1 MSEYFVPAGS
11 GEAEFVEK
19 RSSFLGH
26 VRFVETE
33 DAARDFINEMK
44 KKHYDARHNCWCY
57 MIREG
62 AVRYSDDGEPQG
74 TAGLPMLEVFKRE
87 GVENVVCVVTRYFGG
102 VLLGTGGLLRA
113 YTKSAKDA
121 LDAAGIAA
129 VRRWV
134 KLEVGCPY
142 SLFERMKTECLSLDG
157 AVQNVDY
164 GATVLLSLLLPENN
178 AEAFSARVTELSM
191 QRAGCRRGA
200 YAGQNKM
207 KADRRYVFGSCQL
220 NFFGGTAVPPKI
232 FSRKFKINCRE
243 MRICVV

>member
-26 VRFVETE
+26 VRFAGTE
-33 DAARDFINEMK
+33 DAAREFINDMK

-57 MIREG
+57 IIREG

-74 TAGLPMLEVFKRE
+74 TAGLPMLEVFRRE

-134 KLEVGCPY
+134 KIETVCPY
-142 SLFERMKTECLSLDG
+142 SLLERMKTECMALEG
-157 AVQNVDY
+157 AVSDVEY
-164 GATVLLSLLLPENN
+164 GADVRMSFLLPEAK
-178 AEAFSARVTELSM
+178 AEAFCARVTELS
-191 QRAGCRRGA
+191 
-200 YAGQNKM
+200 AGQSSA
-207 KADRRYVFGSCQL
+207 KAVGEELMPVRV
-220 NFFGGTAVPPKI
+220 K
-232 FSRKFKINCRE
+232 
-243 MRICVV
+243 

>member
-1 MSEYFVPAGS
+1 MEDYLVPGGQAQAEYIEKKSRFIGQVFPITTEQ
-11 GEAEFVEK
+11 EAKATIE
-19 RSSFLGH
+19 R
-26 VRFVETE
+26 VR
-33 DAARDFINEMK
+33 RQ
-44 KKHYDARHNCWCY
+44 HYDARHNCWCY
-57 MIREG
+57 MIRDG

-164 GATVLLSLLLPENN
+164 GADVLLSLLLPENN
-178 AEAFSARVTELSM
+178 AEAFSARVTELS
-191 QRAGCRRGA
+191 AGACSA
-200 YAGQNKM
+200 
-207 KADRRYVFGSCQL
+207 L
-220 NFFGGTAVPPKI
+220 AVGEELMPV
-232 FSRKFKINCRE
+232 
-243 MRICVV
+243 RIK

>member
-57 MIREG
+57 IIRGG

-74 TAGLPMLEVFKRE
+74 TAGIPMLEVFRRA
-87 GVENVVCVVTRYFGG
+87 GVTNAVCVVTRYFGG

-113 YTKSAKDA
+113 YTAAAADA
-121 LDAAGIAA
+121 LADAGISE
-129 VRRWV
+129 VRRW
-134 KLEVGCPY
+134 LACEVSTPY
-142 SLFERMKTECLSLDG
+142 ALYEPVRA
-157 AVQNVDY
+157 AVAALGGVVQETQYAAAV
-164 GATVLLSLLLPENN
+164 TVCALLPEE
-178 AEAFSARVTELSM
+178 AGEAFAAQVRDLTAGRCAVRPVGETE
-191 QRAGCRRGA
+191 R
-200 YAGQNKM
+200 
-207 KADRRYVFGSCQL
+207 
-220 NFFGGTAVPPKI
+220 AVPLAGAGL
-232 FSRKFKINCRE
+232 
-243 MRICVV
+243 

>member
-26 VRFVETE
+26 VRFAGTE
-33 DAARDFINEMK
+33 DAAREFINDMK

-57 MIREG
+57 IIRGG

-74 TAGLPMLEVFKRE
+74 TAGLPMLEVFRRE

-102 VLLGTGGLLRA
+102 MLLGTGGLLRA

-134 KLEVGCPY
+134 KLETVCPY
-142 SLFERMKTECLSLDG
+142 SLLERMKTECMALEG
-157 AVQNVDY
+157 AVSDVEY
-164 GATVLLSLLLPENN
+164 GADVRMSFLLPEAK
-178 AEAFSARVTELSM
+178 AEAFCARVTELS
-191 QRAGCRRGA
+191 
-200 YAGQNKM
+200 AGQSSA
-207 KADRRYVFGSCQL
+207 KAVGEELMPVRV
-220 NFFGGTAVPPKI
+220 K
-232 FSRKFKINCRE
+232 
-243 MRICVV
+243 

>member
-1 MSEYFVPAGS
+1 MSEYFIPAGD

-33 DAARDFINEMK
+33 EAARNFINEMK

-57 MIREG
+57 IIRDG

-121 LDAAGIAA
+121 LDAAGICELRPWSVLAFGCPYA
-129 VRRWV
+129 LFERV
-134 KLEVGCPY
+134 KLE
-142 SLFERMKTECLSLDG
+142 LSARGGL
-157 AVQNVDY
+157 VEQTDY
-164 GATVLLSLLLPENN
+164 GADIAMTVTLPEPEQ
-178 AEAFSARVTELSM
+178 APFCKALQELS
-191 QRAGCRRGA
+191 AGSLVPERTGTQLRG
-200 YAGQNKM
+200 
-207 KADRRYVFGSCQL
+207 
-220 NFFGGTAVPPKI
+220 VPV
-232 FSRKFKINCRE
+232 R
-243 MRICVV
+243 

>member
-26 VRFVETE
+26 VRFAGTE
-33 DAARDFINEMK
+33 DAAREFINEMK

-57 MIREG
+57 IIREG

-74 TAGLPMLEVFKRE
+74 TAGLPMLEVFRRE

-134 KLEVGCPY
+134 KLETACPY
-142 SLFERMKTECLSLDG
+142 SLLERMKTECLALDG
-157 AVQNVDY
+157 AVENIEY
-164 GATVLLSLLLPENN
+164 GADVRLTLLLPEEK
-178 AEAFSARVTELSM
+178 AEEFQARVTELS
-191 QRAGCRRGA
+191 
-200 YAGQNKM
+200 AGQ
-207 KADRRYVFGSCQL
+207 
-220 NFFGGTAVPPKI
+220 
-232 FSRKFKINCRE
+232 SRAQTVGEELMPVRVK
-243 MRICVV
+243 

>member
-57 MIREG
+57 IIRGG

-121 LDAAGIAA
+121 LDVAGIAA

-142 SLFERMKTECLSLDG
+142 SLLERMKTECLSLDG

-164 GATVLLSLLLPENN
+164 GADVLLSLLLPENN
-178 AEAFSARVTELSM
+178 AEAFSARVTELS
-191 QRAGCRRGA
+191 AGACSAQTVGEEL
-200 YAGQNKM
+200 M
-207 KADRRYVFGSCQL
+207 PV
-220 NFFGGTAVPPKI
+220 
-232 FSRKFKINCRE
+232 
-243 MRICVV
+243 RIK

>member
-33 DAARDFINEMK
+33 DAAREFINEMK

-57 MIREG
+57 IIRGG
-62 AVRYSDDGEPQG
+62 AVRYSDDGEPHG

-134 KLEVGCPY
+134 KLEAACPY
-142 SLFERMKTECLSLDG
+142 SLLERMKTECLALEG
-157 AVQNVDY
+157 AVSDVEY
-164 GATVLLSLLLPENN
+164 GADVRMTFLLPESRS
-178 AEAFSARVTELSM
+178 EEFQARVTELS
-191 QRAGCRRGA
+191 
-200 YAGQNKM
+200 AGQSS
-207 KADRRYVFGSCQL
+207 AQ
-220 NFFGGTAVPPKI
+220 AVGEELMPVRVK
-232 FSRKFKINCRE
+232 
-243 MRICVV
+243 